1 MGYIYLIGAIISEVF
16 GSSMLKLTA
25 TIKSK
30 LPMIGIIVGYLISF
44 YLLSLALISIPL
56 SFSYA
61 VRSEEH
67 TSELQSRGHL
77 VCRLLLE
84 KKKKYKQ
91 HSYRTIWFK
100 SSYTHNCTT

>member
-1 MGYIYLIGAIISEVF
+1 MIGAIISEVF

-56 SFSYA
+56 SFGYA
-61 VRSEEH
+61 VWSGLG
-67 TSELQSRGHL
+67 TALTAVVGFIL
-77 VCRLLLE
+77 
-84 KKKKYKQ
+84 
-91 HSYRTIWFK
+91 FK
-100 SSYTHNCTT
+100 ERVNIQTVVGIFILIIGIILMRI

>member
-1 MGYIYLIGAIISEVF
+1 MIGAIISEVF

-61 VRSEEH
+61 VWSGLG
-67 TSELQSRGHL
+67 TALTAVVGFIL
-77 VCRLLLE
+77 
-84 KKKKYKQ
+84 
-91 HSYRTIWFK
+91 FK
-100 SSYTHNCTT
+100 ERVNIQTVVGIFILIIGIILMRI

>member
-1 MGYIYLIGAIISEVF
+1 MGYIYLIGSIISEVF

-56 SFSYA
+56 SFGYA
-61 VRSEEH
+61 VWSGLG
-67 TSELQSRGHL
+67 TALTAVVGFIL
-77 VCRLLLE
+77 
-84 KKKKYKQ
+84 
-91 HSYRTIWFK
+91 FK
-100 SSYTHNCTT
+100 ERVNIQTVVGIFILIIGIILMRI

>member
-56 SFSYA
+56 SFGYA
-61 VRSEEH
+61 VWSGLG
-67 TSELQSRGHL
+67 TALTAVVGFIL
-77 VCRLLLE
+77 
-84 KKKKYKQ
+84 
-91 HSYRTIWFK
+91 FK
-100 SSYTHNCTT
+100 ERVNIQTVVGIFILIIGIILMRI

>member
-44 YLLSLALISIPL
+44 YLLSLALRSIPL

-61 VRSEEH
+61 VWSGLG
-67 TSELQSRGHL
+67 TALTAVVGFIL
-77 VCRLLLE
+77 
-84 KKKKYKQ
+84 
-91 HSYRTIWFK
+91 FK
-100 SSYTHNCTT
+100 ERVNIQTVVGIFILIIGIILMRI

>member
-44 YLLSLALISIPL
+44 YLLSLAVISIPL

-61 VRSEEH
+61 VWSGLG
-67 TSELQSRGHL
+67 TALTAVVGFIL
-77 VCRLLLE
+77 
-84 KKKKYKQ
+84 
-91 HSYRTIWFK
+91 FK
-100 SSYTHNCTT
+100 ERVNIQTVVGIFILIIGIILMRI

>member
-56 SFSYA
+56 SFGYA
-61 VRSEEH
+61 VWSGLG
-67 TSELQSRGHL
+67 TALTAVVGFML
-77 VCRLLLE
+77 
-84 KKKKYKQ
+84 
-91 HSYRTIWFK
+91 FK
-100 SSYTHNCTT
+100 ERVNIQTVVGIFILIIGIILMRI

>member
-61 VRSEEH
+61 VWSGLG
-67 TSELQSRGHL
+67 TALTAVVGFIL
-77 VCRLLLE
+77 
-84 KKKKYKQ
+84 
-91 HSYRTIWFK
+91 FK
-100 SSYTHNCTT
+100 ERVNIQTVVGIFILIIGIILMRI

>member
-1 MGYIYLIGAIISEVF
+1 MGIVYLTGAIISEVF

-30 LPMIGIIVGYLISF
+30 LPIIGIVVGYAISF

-61 VRSEEH
+61 VWSGAGTVLTAIVGFTLFKEKVNKQ
-67 TSELQSRGHL
+67 TVLGIFL
-77 VCRLLLE
+77 LIIGIVLMRL
-84 KKKKYKQ
+84 
-91 HSYRTIWFK
+91 
-100 SSYTHNCTT
+100 